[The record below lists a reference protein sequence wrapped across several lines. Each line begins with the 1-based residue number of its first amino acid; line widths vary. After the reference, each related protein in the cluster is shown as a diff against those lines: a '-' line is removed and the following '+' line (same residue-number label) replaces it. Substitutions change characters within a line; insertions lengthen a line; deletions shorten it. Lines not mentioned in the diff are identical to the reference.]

1 MTDTTLTDTERA
13 ALAAYLRGQGITDEP
28 DKYDDGIHSWRC
40 AFPATYGRCG
50 CFAEAIT
57 DLSAAVESIV
67 AARVADRDTW
77 WRERVAHLAELGS
90 REAWSPD
97 DWTDAAHDILRAAL
111 AAEARTQG
119 GAS

>member
-1 MTDTTLTDTERA
+1 MTDTTLTDTERRA
-13 ALAAYLRGQGITDEP
+13 IRSGLDHDWLQS
-28 DKYDDGIHSWRC
+28 DDRADWVDT
-40 AFPATYGRCG
+40 FAT
-50 CFAEAIT
+50 
-57 DLSAAVESIV
+57 VESIV

-97 DWTDAAHDILRAAL
+97 DWTDAAHDILRTAL

-119 GAS
+119 GAL